1 MWKRQVG
8 RRFQTVEGPKR
19 GLFHFCRTM
28 NYNICEGSLPA
39 LIHSPPHEKLHKK
52 CRRGRERGDG
62 EQGVWGEPSS
72 CEPPQYV
79 MDIDLQT
86 PGSGR
91 WPISGQLSHQL
102 TQLTNHSPAS
112 PLSWHRAP
120 TIAQKWQSL
129 RQWIAKPFLHCVQYD
144 ICATALNTSLSW
156 AWDILFFKAAIPVSQ
171 FIPCLEILRLFIK
184 YIFMS
189 KGSLISWQQLGET
202 EKWGQLKINIT
213 VAPATSL
220 RGVW

>member
-1 MWKRQVG
+1 MWKRKVG

-19 GLFHFCRTM
+19 GLFHYCIELQYLRRFATSS
-28 NYNICEGSLPA
+28 NPFT
-39 LIHSPPHEKLHKK
+39 SPWGEKLHKK

-62 EQGVWGEPSS
+62 EVWGEPSS

-91 WPISGQLSHQL
+91 WPISAQLSTQL
-102 TQLTNHSPAS
+102 TQLTNHSPAF
-112 PLSWHRAP
+112 PLSWP

-129 RQWIAKPFLHCVQYD
+129 GQWIAKPFLPCVQYD
-144 ICATALNTSLSW
+144 ICSTALNTSLSW

-171 FIPCLEILRLFIK
+171 FIPCLEIMRK
-184 YIFMS
+184 YCVYSLNIFLWV
-189 KGSLISWQQLGET
+189 KGASFHGN
-202 EKWGQLKINIT
+202 K
-213 VAPATSL
+213 
-220 RGVW
+220 

>member
-1 MWKRQVG
+1 MWKRKVG

-62 EQGVWGEPSS
+62 EVWGEPSS

-91 WPISGQLSHQL
+91 WPISAQLPTQL

-112 PLSWHRAP
+112 PLSWHSWP

-129 RQWIAKPFLHCVQYD
+129 GQWIAKPFLHCVHMIYVPLHWTPLCLGHGIFCFSRPQFQCPNSSHVWKY
-144 ICATALNTSLSW
+144 CVYSLN
-156 AWDILFFKAAIPVSQ
+156 
-171 FIPCLEILRLFIK
+171 
-184 YIFMS
+184 IFLWV
-189 KGSLISWQQLGET
+189 KGASF
-202 EKWGQLKINIT
+202 
-213 VAPATSL
+213 
-220 RGVW
+220 RGNS

>member
-1 MWKRQVG
+1 MWKCKEG
-8 RRFQTVEGPKR
+8 RRFQTVEGPRR
-19 GLFHFCRTM
+19 GLFHYCRTTIFAKFVTSS
-28 NYNICEGSLPA
+28 NPFP
-39 LIHSPPHEKLHKK
+39 SPWGEKLHKK

-62 EQGVWGEPSS
+62 EVWGEPSS

-91 WPISGQLSHQL
+91 WPISAQLPTQL

-112 PLSWHRAP
+112 PLSWHSWP

-129 RQWIAKPFLHCVQYD
+129 GQWIAKPFLHCVQYD
-144 ICATALNTSLSW
+144 ICSTALNTSLSW

-171 FIPCLEILRLFIK
+171 FIPCFEILRLFIK

-202 EKWGQLKINIT
+202 ERWGQLKINIT

>member
-1 MWKRQVG
+1 MWKRKVG

-19 GLFHFCRTM
+19 GLFHYCIELQYLRRFATSS
-28 NYNICEGSLPA
+28 NPFP
-39 LIHSPPHEKLHKK
+39 SPWGEKLHKK

-62 EQGVWGEPSS
+62 EVWGEPSS

-86 PGSGR
+86 PGSER
-91 WPISGQLSHQL
+91 WPISAQLSTQL

-129 RQWIAKPFLHCVQYD
+129 RQWIAKPFLHCVHMIYVPLHWTPLCLGHG
-144 ICATALNTSLSW
+144 IFC
-156 AWDILFFKAAIPVSQ
+156 FFQGHNSIVPIHPMFGNIA
-171 FIPCLEILRLFIK
+171 FIH
-184 YIFMS
+184 
-189 KGSLISWQQLGET
+189 
-202 EKWGQLKINIT
+202 
-213 VAPATSL
+213 
-220 RGVW
+220 